1 MSNTNDQG
9 RSIGRPRDG
18 RLAGVADAPDAA
30 RSQEVRS
37 DGVRLHVRRWAGGP
51 DGALLI
57 HGLASSAHIWDLVA
71 PRLGRLGI
79 EPVAYDQRGHGRST
93 KPSSGYGFE
102 HTVADAAA
110 VIRATGLKRP
120 IVVGHSWGANVALEL
135 AVRNPRLVSGALL
148 LDGGF
153 SSMRDRF
160 DWRTAKHVLSPPAFG
175 GIPVEAFVAGIPEHT
190 GLARTPE
197 IETVVLSLVRVDGR
211 GGVHPRLARAN
222 HLKIL
227 HALWAQD
234 TDVLLR
240 RVRVPTLVL
249 AARTRDVAADQ
260 VDFARAKADAARRVR
275 AIGSPVA
282 FEWIEGIHDVPLQ
295 RPQAVARRIAEFAR
309 DARTFAGGARRM
321 GGRWRSSS

>member
-1 MSNTNDQG
+1 VT
-9 RSIGRPRDG
+9 
-18 RLAGVADAPDAA
+18 
-30 RSQEVRS
+30 
-37 DGVRLHVRRWAGGP
+37 
-51 DGALLI
+51 
-57 HGLASSAHIWDLVA
+57 
-71 PRLGRLGI
+71 
-79 EPVAYDQRGHGRST
+79 
-93 KPSSGYGFE
+93 
-102 HTVADAAA
+102 
-110 VIRATGLKRP
+110 RATRLRRP
-120 IVVGHSWGANVALEL
+120 FVVGHSWGAKVALEL
-135 AVRNPRLVSGALL
+135 AVRHPRLVSGAIL

-160 DWRTAKHVLSPPAFG
+160 DWRTAKRVLSPPAFG
-175 GIPVEAFVAGIPEHT
+175 GIPVEAFLSGIPEHT

-197 IETVVLSLVRVDGR
+197 IETVVLSLVRVDGH

-249 AARTRDVAADQ
+249 VARTRDVASDQ
-260 VDFARAKADAARRVR
+260 ADFARAKADAARRVR
-275 AIGSPVA
+275 AIGSPIT

-295 RPQAVARRIAEFAR
+295 RPEAVARRIARFAR

-321 GGRWRSSS
+321 EGRWRSSS

>member
-1 MSNTNDQG
+1 MT
-9 RSIGRPRDG
+9 
-18 RLAGVADAPDAA
+18 DAPDAA
-30 RSQEVRS
+30 RSSEVRS
-37 DGVRLHVRRWAGGP
+37 DGVRLHVVRWAGGP
-51 DGALLI
+51 DGVLLI

-79 EPVAYDQRGHGRST
+79 EPVAYDQRGHGRSA

-102 HTVADAAA
+102 HTAADAVA

-135 AVRNPRLVSGALL
+135 AVRHPRLVSGTLL

-153 SSMRDRF
+153 TSMRDRF
-160 DWRTAKHVLSPPAFG
+160 DWRTAKQLLSPPAFG
-175 GIPVEAFVAGIPEHT
+175 GIPVDAFLAGIPEHT
-190 GLARTPE
+190 GLPRTPE

-249 AARTRDVAADQ
+249 AARTRDVAPDQ
-260 VDFARAKADAARRVR
+260 VDFARAKIDAARRVR

-295 RPQAVARRIAEFAR
+295 RPQAVARRIAGFAR
-309 DARTFAGGARRM
+309 DARTFVGGARRM

>member
-1 MSNTNDQG
+1 
-9 RSIGRPRDG
+9 
-18 RLAGVADAPDAA
+18 VADASDAA

-37 DGVRLHVRRWAGGP
+37 DGVRLYVRRWAGGP
-51 DGALLI
+51 NGALLI

-79 EPVAYDQRGHGRST
+79 EPVAYDQRGHGRSS

-102 HTVADAAA
+102 HTTADASA
-110 VIRATGLKRP
+110 VIRATGLRRP

-135 AVRNPRLVSGALL
+135 VVRHPRLVSGAIL

-160 DWRTAKHVLSPPAFG
+160 DWPTARRVLSPPAFG
-175 GIPVEAFVAGIPEHT
+175 GISVEAFLAGIPEHT
-190 GLARTPE
+190 DLARTPE
-197 IETVVLSLVRVDGR
+197 IETVVLSLVRVDGHGR
-211 GGVHPRLARAN
+211 VHPRLARAN

-227 HALWAQD
+227 RALWAQD

-240 RVRVPTLVL
+240 GVRVPTLVL
-249 AARTRDVAADQ
+249 AARTRDVAPDEA
-260 VDFARAKADAARRVR
+260 DFARAKTVAARRVR
-275 AIGSPVA
+275 AIGPPVT

-295 RPQAVARRIAEFAR
+295 RPQAVARRIARFSG
-309 DARTFAGGARRM
+309 DARTFASGARRM